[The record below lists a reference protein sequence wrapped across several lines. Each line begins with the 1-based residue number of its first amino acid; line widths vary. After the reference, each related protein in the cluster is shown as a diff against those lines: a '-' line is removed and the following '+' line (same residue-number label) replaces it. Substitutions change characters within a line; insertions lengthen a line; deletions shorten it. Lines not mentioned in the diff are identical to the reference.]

1 MKSDADAAMIGRTVS
16 HYRIVDKLGGGG
28 MGVVYKA
35 QDTKLP
41 RFVALKFLP
50 EALTHNPQALERL
63 KREAYAASSLNH
75 PNICVVYD
83 IDQFDGQPFIVM
95 EYLEG
100 MTLKEL
106 LAHGPAG
113 EELAPPSL
121 GTTRLPQGAALE
133 PDRLLDLAIQ
143 IADGLDVAHAKGIL
157 HRDVKP
163 ANIFVTERGHAKILD
178 FGLAKLTVGARSPG
192 RLPDLSER
200 PQEPV
205 LNVAKG
211 APLRD
216 APTASIDP
224 DQLTSPGTALGTV
237 AYMSP
242 EQVLGKP
249 LDARTDLFSFGVVL
263 YEIATGSPPFS
274 GETTGAIFDA
284 ILHGSPVAPLHLNAE
299 VPAELE
305 RIIVK
310 SLEKDRD
317 LRYQHASEIRAD
329 LQRLKRDTDSRGVVT
344 APLVGAPKQATGQA
358 QEGPRLRKNWLLG
371 AGVLLLAGLVAGAYF
386 YFHRRPVLTDK
397 DTIVLA
403 DFTNTTGDPVF
414 DGTLRQGLAV
424 QLEQSPFLSLVSDE
438 RTQQVLKMMG
448 RPADARFTPE
458 VAREVCERTTSAVV
472 LEGSIAPLGSQ
483 YVLGLRAKNCRTGD
497 VLAEEQVQAAR
508 KEEVLNALSQI
519 ASKFRTRVGESL
531 ATVEK
536 HDTPLAE
543 ATTPSLE
550 ALKAYSMGLNVLYS
564 AGSEGALPHFQRA
577 VQIDPKFAIAYM
589 FLGRIYGDLGESVL
603 SGENT
608 QKAYEFRDRA
618 TDREKLII
626 VAAYDSQV
634 TGNIEKAAQTFE
646 LMEQAYP
653 RDVNAPGPLS
663 GYIYPVLGK
672 YEKAIEQAKR
682 AITLDP
688 QFPFAYVNLST
699 AYHILGRLKEAEDT
713 LRLASERKI
722 EVTVLAIER
731 YTVSFLEGDRAAM
744 DRTAAEAKGT
754 PIEDW
759 MTDQEAFALV
769 YSGHLQQARNLARTA
784 ADVAIPAKREAAAL
798 YKAGAAIWDA
808 LFGNA
813 TEATQSA
820 KAALDLSRGR
830 DVEYGAAFALV
841 LSGDSYQAERL
852 AGDLDKRFPGDT
864 CVQFS
869 YLPALRALFAL
880 NQGQPSK
887 AIEALMRARYE
898 LGVPGSWYNGNFGAL
913 YPIYVRGLAYL
924 DARQGADAAAEFQK
938 MIDYRGALGTD
949 PVSALARLQ
958 LGRAYALSGDK
969 AKAKA
974 AYQDFLTLWKDADP
988 DIPILKQAQAEY
1000 AKLQ

>member
-1 MKSDADAAMIGRTVS
+1 MIGRTVS

-83 IDQFDGQPFIVM
+83 IDQFDRQPFIVM

-249 LDARTDLFSFGVVL
+249 LDARTDLFSLGVVL
-263 YEIATGSPPFS
+263 YEMATGVPPFT
-274 GETTGAIFDA
+274 GGTTGALFDA
-284 ILHGSPVAPLHLNAE
+284 ILHGSAVAPLRLNAE

-458 VAREVCERTTSAVV
+458 VAREVCERTTSAAV

-483 YVLGLRAKNCRTGD
+483 YVLGLRAKSCRTGD

-784 ADVAIPAKREAAAL
+784 VNLAMPAKREAAAL
-798 YKAGAAIWDA
+798 YVAGAAIWDG

-813 TEATQSA
+813 AEAKQSA

-869 YLPALRALFAL
+869 YLPTLRALSAL

-898 LGVPGSWYNGNFGAL
+898 LGVPGSWYNGNFGVL

>member
-1 MKSDADAAMIGRTVS
+1 MIGRTVS

-28 MGVVYKA
+28 MGAVYRA

-41 RFVALKFLP
+41 RFVAVKFLP

-497 VLAEEQVQAAR
+497 VLAEEQAQATR
-508 KEEVLNALSQI
+508 KEDVLNALSQM

-769 YSGHLQQARNLARTA
+769 YSGHLQ
-784 ADVAIPAKREAAAL
+784 
-798 YKAGAAIWDA
+798 
-808 LFGNA
+808 
-813 TEATQSA
+813 
-820 KAALDLSRGR
+820 
-830 DVEYGAAFALV
+830 
-841 LSGDSYQAERL
+841 
-852 AGDLDKRFPGDT
+852 
-864 CVQFS
+864 
-869 YLPALRALFAL
+869 
-880 NQGQPSK
+880 
-887 AIEALMRARYE
+887 
-898 LGVPGSWYNGNFGAL
+898 
-913 YPIYVRGLAYL
+913 
-924 DARQGADAAAEFQK
+924 
-938 MIDYRGALGTD
+938 
-949 PVSALARLQ
+949 
-958 LGRAYALSGDK
+958 
-969 AKAKA
+969 
-974 AYQDFLTLWKDADP
+974 
-988 DIPILKQAQAEY
+988 
-1000 AKLQ
+1000 

>member
-1 MKSDADAAMIGRTVS
+1 MKSDADPAMIGRTVS

-50 EALTHNPQALERL
+50 EALTHNLQALERL
-63 KREAYAASSLNH
+63 KREGYAASSLNH

-83 IDQFDGQPFIVM
+83 IDQFEGQPFIVM

-106 LAHGPAG
+106 LSHGQAG

-121 GTTRLPQGAALE
+121 GTTRLPQGVALE

-178 FGLAKLTVGARSPG
+178 FGLAKLTVGAGLAP
-192 RLPDLSER
+192 P
-200 PQEPV
+200 
-205 LNVAKG
+205 G

-216 APTASIDP
+216 APTVSVDP
-224 DQLTSPGTALGTV
+224 EQLTQPGTALGTV

-263 YEIATGSPPFS
+263 YEMATGSPPFN

-284 ILHGSPVAPLHLNAE
+284 ILHGSPVAPLRLNAE

-344 APLVGAPKQATGQA
+344 APLVGAPKQATGQT

-371 AGVLLLAGLVAGAYF
+371 AGVLLLAGVVAGAYF

-414 DGTLRQGLAV
+414 DGTLRQGLAI

-448 RPADARFTPE
+448 RPADARITPE
-458 VAREVCERTTSAVV
+458 VAREVCERTTSAAV

-483 YVLGLRAKNCRTGD
+483 YVLGLRAKSCRTGD
-497 VLAEEQVQAAR
+497 VLAEEQVQATR
-508 KEEVLNALSQI
+508 KEDVLNALSQM

-531 ATVEK
+531 STVEK
-536 HDTPLAE
+536 YSTPLAE

-550 ALKAYSMGLNVLYS
+550 ALKAYSMGLQVLFS
-564 AGSEGALPHFQRA
+564 TGSEGALPHFQRA
-577 VQIDPKFAIAYM
+577 IQIDPKFAIAYM
-589 FLGRIYGDLGESVL
+589 FLGRIYADLGESVL
-603 SGENT
+603 SAKNT
-608 QKAYEFRDRA
+608 QKAFELRDR
-618 TDREKLII
+618 TSDREKLII
-626 VAAYDSQV
+626 TAGYDSQV
-634 TGNIEKAAQTFE
+634 IGNIEKAAQTFE

-682 AITLDP
+682 AIGLDP
-688 QFPFAYVNLST
+688 RFPFAYINLST
-699 AYHILGRLKEAEDT
+699 AYHILGRLKEAEDI

-722 EVTVLAIER
+722 ELTELLLER
-731 YTVSFLEGDRAAM
+731 YMVSFLEGDKAAM
-744 DRTAAEAKGT
+744 DRTAAQAKGT

-759 MTDQEAFALV
+759 MTDQEAFALA
-769 YSGHLQQARNLARTA
+769 YTGHLQQARNLARTA

-830 DVEYGAAFALV
+830 DVQYGAAFALV
-841 LSGDSYQAERL
+841 LSGGAFQAESL
-852 AGDLDKRFPGDT
+852 AGDLDKRFPEDT

-869 YLPALRALFAL
+869 YLPTLRALSAL

-887 AIEALMRARYE
+887 AIEALMRARFE

-924 DARQGADAAAEFQK
+924 DARQGAEAVAEFQK

-949 PVSALARLQ
+949 PVSALTRLQ
-958 LGRAYALSGDK
+958 LGRAYTLSGDK

-974 AYQDFLTLWKDADP
+974 AYQDFLTVWKNADP

>member
-1 MKSDADAAMIGRTVS
+1 MIGRTVS

-263 YEIATGSPPFS
+263 YEMATGSPPFN

-344 APLVGAPKQATGQA
+344 APLVGAPKQATGQT

-371 AGVLLLAGLVAGAYF
+371 AGVLLLAGVVAGAYF

-414 DGTLRQGLAV
+414 DGTLRQGLAI

-458 VAREVCERTTSAVV
+458 VAREVCERTTSAAV

-483 YVLGLRAKNCRTGD
+483 YVLGLRAKSCRTGD

-784 ADVAIPAKREAAAL
+784 VNLAMPAKREAAAL
-798 YKAGAAIWDA
+798 YVAGAAIWDG

-813 TEATQSA
+813 AEAKQSA

-887 AIEALMRARYE
+887 AIEALMRARFE

-924 DARQGADAAAEFQK
+924 DARQGAEAVAEFQK